1 MGSYVAAGFG
11 VRGNDVVSSFAAG
24 KARKAAPGIKHTATT
39 AMPGLR
45 MEAVARGRVGFHP
58 RPWELPLS
66 CPGTEAQ
73 GWERPGLPAK
83 GEGKCWEGEDSLF
96 PD

>member
-1 MGSYVAAGFG
+1 MGCLGLYVAAGFG

-45 MEAVARGRVGFHP
+45 MEGPRQEGFLRREVTSVGAGKVAG
-58 RPWELPLS
+58 
-66 CPGTEAQ
+66 
-73 GWERPGLPAK
+73 
-83 GEGKCWEGEDSLF
+83 
-96 PD
+96 